1 MSTLMYEPKSE
12 GMLKLES
19 DFYPVFSLF
28 SDELL
33 NAKFMQ
39 LKANIC
45 DLNPAVIT
53 KCITGTEQDFIMLMD
68 RARDFIKERFGEI
81 TDDDKMPLKNLILAL
96 LTMPWSFRNLS
107 MKHL

>member
-68 RARDFIKERFGEI
+68 
-81 TDDDKMPLKNLILAL
+81 
-96 LTMPWSFRNLS
+96 
-107 MKHL
+107 